1 VKKRLGCTAFVIV
14 GLAWLCFV
22 CFEIFVTTLGS
33 DCASPDDAC
42 TFYRGYVEGFVV
54 WRGIAVALM
63 LILAYAAW
71 RYVSPED
78 DDVQ

>member
-1 VKKRLGCTAFVIV
+1 VKKRLGCFGFTLV
-14 GLAWLCFV
+14 GLAWLAFV
-22 CFEIFVTTLGS
+22 LFEFVATNLG
-33 DCASPDDAC
+33 DCGSPDDAC
-42 TFYRGYVEGFVV
+42 TFYRPYVTGYII

-78 DDVQ
+78 GDV

>member
-1 VKKRLGCTAFVIV
+1 VKKRVGCIAFIAV
-14 GLAWLCFV
+14 GLAWLGFV
-22 CFEIFVTTLGS
+22 SFDLFAATLG
-33 DCASPDDAC
+33 DCASPNDAC
-42 TFYRGYVEGFVV
+42 SFYRGYVEGFII
-54 WRGIAVALM
+54 WRGIAVALI

>member
-1 VKKRLGCTAFVIV
+1 MKKRLGCLVFTLL
-14 GLAWLCFV
+14 GLAWLGFV
-22 CFEIFVTTLGS
+22 LFEFIAANMG
-33 DCASPDDAC
+33 DCSSPDDAC
-42 TFYRGYVEGFVV
+42 TFYRPYVTGFVI

-63 LILAYAAW
+63 LTLAYAAW

>member
-1 VKKRLGCTAFVIV
+1 VKKQLGCIGFTVV
-14 GLAWLCFV
+14 GLAWLAFV
-22 CFEIFVTTLGS
+22 LFEIVATSMG
-33 DCASPDDAC
+33 DCVSPDDAC
-42 TFYRGYVEGFVV
+42 TFYRPYVTGYII

-78 DDVQ
+78 DDV

>member
-1 VKKRLGCTAFVIV
+1 MKKRVGCIAFVVI
-14 GLAWLCFV
+14 GLAWFGFV
-22 CFEIFVTTLGS
+22 SFGLLASTMG

-42 TFYRGYVEGFVV
+42 TFYRGYVGGFII